1 MRQPNARQVPR
12 HHGEPTFTDNLAAS
26 IDQADLVRL
35 ACPVDAGEPFD
46 IFCHHSL
53 ASFRRQATA
62 MPNRSL
68 YWRSWRGSPPDVHRG
83 QPAEAHV
90 PVRCSKH
97 RR

>member
-1 MRQPNARQVPR
+1 MRECRTSGSVRGVPSNGHPYR
-12 HHGEPTFTDNLAAS
+12 NL
-26 IDQADLVRL
+26 DQADLVRL

-68 YWRSWRGSPPDVHRG
+68 YWRSWRDSPPDVHRG
-83 QPAEAHV
+83 QPAEARV

-97 RR
+97 GR